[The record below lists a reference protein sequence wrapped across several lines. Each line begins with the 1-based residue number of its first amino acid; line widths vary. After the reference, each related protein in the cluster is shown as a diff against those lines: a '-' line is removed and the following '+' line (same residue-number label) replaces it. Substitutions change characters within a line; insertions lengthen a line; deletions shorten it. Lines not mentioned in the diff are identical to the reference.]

1 MMMMVISVD
10 MAQQQF
16 EEEIVGEDK
25 MLEKKMVADWLSY
38 LVVSLFIFSWFKINF
53 VGVYEF

>member
-1 MMMMVISVD
+1 

>member
-25 MLEKKMVADWLSY
+25 MLEKKMVAD
-38 LVVSLFIFSWFKINF
+38 
-53 VGVYEF
+53 